1 MSPGSAALQREQVR
15 RSLRRAGDPLSRAC
29 IGTVPILWNNVDQP
43 DLAPPVEAATVLD
56 EIARTGYE
64 GTQLG
69 NGFPRGEALRAM
81 LSDRG
86 LRLAEVYVSLPCS
99 VDGPADDALDVGRER
114 LALLHEGGGDVLTLA
129 LDGSPERS
137 RASGRVGPETPRL
150 SDDGWRQ
157 LAGLVDHL
165 ATEAIAAGHQVGFH
179 HHTGTLVETPQE
191 MDRLMELT
199 DRQVLGVC
207 LDVGH
212 WIVGGGDPVG
222 ALRRYGRRVR
232 HVHLKDVDAEALADL
247 RAGRI
252 PDFEAAIQARI
263 FTELGNGLLDLMGVL
278 SVLAKRDYS
287 GWLMVEQDSGWGP
300 PAESAAIGRRV
311 LAEALRQIGRAV
323 ATN

>member
-1 MSPGSAALQREQVR
+1 VSPGSAALQREQ
-15 RSLRRAGDPLSRAC
+15 LRRALRQPGDALPRAC

-43 DLAPPVEAATVLD
+43 DLMAAVDAGTVLD

-81 LSDRG
+81 LAERG

-129 LDGSPERS
+129 LVGSPERS
-137 RASGRVGPETPRL
+137 KAAGRAAAPETPRL
-150 SDDGWRQ
+150 TNDGWERLANVVDL
-157 LAGLVDHL
+157 LAG
-165 ATEAIAAGHQVGFH
+165 EAMVAGHEASFH
-179 HHTGTLVETPQE
+179 QHAGTLIETPGE
-191 MDRLMELT
+191 LDRLLELT
-199 DRQVLGVC
+199 NRQSLGVC

-212 WIVGGGDPVG
+212 WLVGGGEPVS

-232 HVHLKDVDAEALADL
+232 HVHLKDVDAEAIADL
-247 RAGRI
+247 RAGHI
-252 PDFEAAIQARI
+252 PDFEAAIRARL
-263 FTELGNGLLDLMGVL
+263 FTELGSGLLDLAGVL
-278 SVLAKRDYS
+278 SVLAKRNYS

-311 LAEALRQIGRAV
+311 LAESLRQIGRAGT
-323 ATN
+323 A

>member
-1 MSPGSAALQREQVR
+1 VSPGSAALQREQ
-15 RSLRRAGDPLSRAC
+15 LRRALRRPGDALSRAC

-43 DLAPPVEAATVLD
+43 NLAPAVDAATVLD
-56 EIARTGYE
+56 AIARTGYE

-81 LSDRG
+81 LADRG

-129 LDGSPERS
+129 LRGSPERS
-137 RASGRVGPETPRL
+137 RASGRTDAPETPRL
-150 SDDGWRQ
+150 TDGGWQR
-157 LAGLVDHL
+157 LASLVDRL
-165 ATEAIAAGHQVGFH
+165 AAESVAAGHDVGFH

-199 DRQVLGVC
+199 DRRSLGVC

-212 WIVGGGDPVG
+212 WIVGGGDPVA

-232 HVHLKDVDAEALADL
+232 HVHLKDVDPEVFADL

-252 PDFEAAIQARI
+252 PDFEAAIQARL
-263 FTELGNGLLDLMGVL
+263 FTELGSGVLDLMGVL

-311 LAEALRQIGRAV
+311 LAETLRQIGRGG
-323 ATN
+323 AT